1 MKQRSSDNWK
11 TKSGGWDSL
20 NTELVNFSLDYPIL
34 SSISQLDDFQLV
46 MCNNYKAIT
55 SESLISTFVDD
66 YILER
71 YWNDPKKYIEYF
83 KKAKYVMSPDYSL
96 LIGMPTP
103 MQMWNVYRN
112 RLVGYVWQSAGINVI
127 PTISW
132 TDNNSFEYCFEGVEI
147 GSIVA
152 VSNIGCRNEN
162 HKHFFDAGY
171 DEMIKRINPI
181 KILFQCNKKYK
192 ECYKN
197 ESITFVDSF
206 WDNKRRQL
214 KNK

>member
-1 MKQRSSDNWK
+1 MKQRSSHNWK

-20 NTELVNFSLDYPIL
+20 NTELIDFYLDYPVL
-34 SSISQLDDFQLV
+34 SSMLQVYSFQLV
-46 MCNNYKAIT
+46 ICNNYNAIT
-55 SESLISTFVDD
+55 EQSLISTFVDD

-71 YWNDPKKYIEYF
+71 YWNAPKKYIEYF

-96 LIGMPTP
+96 LLGMPKP

-112 RLVGYVWQSAGINVI
+112 RLVGHVWQSAGINVI

-132 TDNNSFEYCFEGVEI
+132 SDKNSFEYCFNGIGI

-152 VSNIGCRNEN
+152 VSNIGCVNEE
-162 HKHFFDAGY
+162 KKYYFDAGF
-171 DEMIKRINPI
+171 EELKNRINPT

-192 ECYKN
+192 EHYKD
-197 ESITFVDSF
+197 ERIIFVDSF
-206 WDNKRRQL
+206 WDNKRKQL

>member
-11 TKSGGWDSL
+11 SKSGSWDAL
-20 NTELVNFSLDYPIL
+20 NTELIDFYLDYPIL
-34 SSISQLDDFQLV
+34 SSILQVNEFQVV

-55 SESLISTFVDD
+55 EESLISTFADD
-66 YILER
+66 CILER
-71 YWNDPKKYIEYF
+71 YWNDPNKYIEYF

-96 LIGMPTP
+96 LIGMPKP

-132 TDNNSFEYCFEGVEI
+132 SDKSSFEYCFEGVAI

-152 VSNIGCRNEN
+152 VSNIGCRNEE
-162 HKHFFDAGY
+162 HKQFFDEGFN
-171 DEMIKRINPI
+171 EMIQRIQPK
-181 KILFQCNKKYK
+181 KIIFQCNKKYK
-192 ECYKN
+192 EHYKD
-197 ESITFVDSF
+197 EIIIFVNSF
-206 WDNKRRQL
+206 WDNKRKQL

>member
-11 TKSGGWDSL
+11 TKSGGWDIL
-20 NTELVNFSLDYPIL
+20 NTELIDFYLDYPIL
-34 SSISQLDDFQLV
+34 SSMLQPNDYQVV

-55 SESLISTFVDD
+55 EKSLISTFVDD

-96 LIGMPTP
+96 LLGMPKP

-112 RLVGYVWQSAGINVI
+112 RLVGYVWQSAGLNVI

-132 TDNNSFEYCFEGVEI
+132 SDKSSFEYCFEGVKF
-147 GSIVA
+147 GSVVA
-152 VSNIGCRNEN
+152 VSNIGCRNDEN
-162 HKHFFDAGY
+162 KHYFDTGFI
-171 DEMIKRINPI
+171 ELQNRIEPT

-192 ECYKN
+192 EYYKDKN
-197 ESITFVDSF
+197 IIFVDSF
-206 WDNKRRQL
+206 WDNKRKQL